1 MMLMYRPLSKPG
13 IWVPKLWYNFQIME
27 NSRARVMIDGRVQGV
42 FYRAFVREL
51 AHNLGLVGWV
61 RNLRDGR
68 VEAVFEGER
77 KVIEQAIGECYAGPP
92 GARVSKIDVSW
103 EAWTGEEKGFSV
115 RYS

>member
-1 MMLMYRPLSKPG
+1 MDK
-13 IWVPKLWYNFQIME
+13 
-27 NSRARVMIDGRVQGV
+27 SRAHVLIDGRVQGV

-68 VEAVFEGER
+68 VEAVFEGE
-77 KVIEQAIGECYAGPP
+77 KKAIEQAIAECYAGPP
-92 GARVSKIDVSW
+92 GARVSKIGVSW
-103 EAWTGEEKGFSV
+103 EECTGEEKGFSV